1 MSRWHRWGNEVIEE
15 NGLVVATEGEEAWVE
30 TSRRSSCGSCEA
42 KGCGTGALS
51 QVLGRKS
58 QRLWVKN
65 TIGAEAGEQV
75 VLGISE
81 SALIKGSLAVY
92 LVPLLALMGGG
103 LLGEVMAAQLS
114 LSTEGTSIAFAL
126 IALALS
132 LLWLRRFNRR
142 VANDERFNAEIL
154 RRAETSIAENV
165 SFNLNK

>member
-1 MSRWHRWGNEVIEE
+1 MIEE
-15 NGLVVATEGEEAWVE
+15 NGLIVATEVDDAWVE

-58 QRLWVKN
+58 QRLRVKN
-65 TIGAEAGEQV
+65 TIGAETGEQV

-92 LVPLLALMGGG
+92 LVPLLALLAGG
-103 LLGEVMAAQLS
+103 LFGEVMAVQLS
-114 LSTEGTSIAFAL
+114 LSAEGTSIFFAL
-126 IALALS
+126 ISLALS

-142 VANDERFNAEIL
+142 VADDERFNAVIL
-154 RRAETSIAENV
+154 RRADSPGAETI